1 MEVGYRAALLA
12 RAPPD
17 ASESPRPDRAPSRP
31 DGACSP
37 MPRLLAGVQA
47 GLGLLAAGL
56 YESPGLAREAGTP
69 LALAAMPEAMIAW
82 HCREA
87 GVAYIL
93 PGTPLYD
100 QEGTGR
106 PKATKHRR
114 ARLALLHKRLAAA
127 SLAAGAA
134 SGRPATPLE
143 PHHTQCTHSALNA
156 QSLVRTQCRVHSCS
170 SCTECK
176 VHKSA
181 QKASV
186 HSVLS
191 AFGGPCFKR
200 SAQCTKADQ
209 RSGRAKKSSKL
220 VKSG

>member
-1 MEVGYRAALLA
+1 MANVLYATALTAIWSCVHISPKKNLKINKA
-12 RAPPD
+12 IQSSITFYPP
-17 ASESPRPDRAPSRP
+17 SPWLLPLSSRP
-31 DGACSP
+31 S
-37 MPRLLAGVQA
+37 
-47 GLGLLAAGL
+47 
-56 YESPGLAREAGTP
+56 
-69 LALAAMPEAMIAW
+69 
-82 HCREA
+82 
-87 GVAYIL
+87 
-93 PGTPLYD
+93 
-100 QEGTGR
+100 
-106 PKATKHRR
+106 
-114 ARLALLHKRLAAA
+114 
-127 SLAAGAA
+127 SLIFSLDAHH
-134 SGRPATPLE
+134 

-170 SCTECK
+170 SCTQCK

-220 VKSG
+220 EKSG